1 MSETLQ
7 PRPMPP
13 DAVIEQFALTVAP
26 LMRAFNWH
34 WFHQGEPTCKVPSA
48 GKIAETLRMMCE
60 RVAANETDCTRTGGF
75 IVDWNEDY
83 GRIDMSF
90 VINIDAEYD

>member
-1 MSETLQ
+1 MNDEPQ
-7 PRPMPP
+7 PREMPP
-13 DAVIEQFALTVAP
+13 DAVIERFAATVAP

-34 WFHQGEPTCKVPSA
+34 WYHEGEKCHIPSLQ
-48 GKIAETLRMMCE
+48 KIIETLRMLCAE
-60 RVAANETDCTRTGGF
+60 VASRKADCARTGGF

-83 GRIDMSF
+83 ERIDMSF